1 MTIASMIIGILAG
14 LGLLVWGLFGYSL
27 GALGTMAGVPDGGLV
42 KLISVVVPIA
52 VLVGAGIVMKKPLI
66 GGILMLGGAIIILGF
81 VGFNVVGEYI
91 AIPALIAGLL
101 GLAGM
106 RERIR
111 VAEFRDKA

>member
-14 LGLLVWGLFGYSL
+14 LGLLGWGLFGYAL
-27 GALGTMAGVPDGGLV
+27 GALGTMAGVSDEGLV

-81 VGFNVVGEYI
+81 IGLNVVGEYI
-91 AIPALIAGLL
+91 AVPALIAGLL
-101 GLAGM
+101 GRAGARM
-106 RERIR
+106 DQPCR
-111 VAEFRDKA
+111 ATGG